1 MRPLAD
7 RTRPFLGVLAVAA
20 AVTLMA
26 VAALPSSP
34 AFAQARA
41 PETDVAQVADTEIR
55 PAADLTQF
63 RPGRIISDVVFFDSS
78 TMTES
83 QIQSFL
89 ESKVPSCRAGYT
101 CLKDKYDTTRA
112 VGADAMCGAYAGGM
126 SERASRI
133 ILKVAQACGINPQ
146 VILVTLQKE
155 KSLVTSREPTADQYR
170 IAMGQGCPDTA
181 GCDARYFGFFNQVY
195 GAAWQFKRYA
205 NPPGTSQFF
214 TWYAPG
220 RTWNVL
226 YHPNTGCGRSPVF
239 IENQATANLYYYTP
253 YQPNAAA
260 LRAGYGIGDS
270 CSAYGNRNFYN
281 YFTDWFGSTEA
292 PYTPLVTG
300 PTRDRAYLLNS
311 GYKFPISSPTDLEAF
326 GAALGGLRVV
336 PSSYLDSIP
345 TGPSVTRYIHD
356 PRTGTLY
363 LLEIDGTK
371 HHFVTADQVALFG
384 YPFNSYVN
392 LEPRLADAFP
402 TGGEVGQFSRAAGG
416 TGEVFYLEG
425 GALRYVY
432 DTPAYAYAA
441 RGKSSY
447 IATMDAAAHARIPRG
462 ATFFTPNTL
471 VKGTS
476 SGDVFLTTPS
486 STIVHIP
493 SFALAAE
500 FGATSYKV
508 VADAML
514 TKSVPATG
522 PLAPIVSCGPQQ
534 FVAAA
539 GVVRPLSGPATGLG
553 VTQLAA
559 SDCAAFPQGS
569 AVAAP
574 LFVQATTGQDVHAV
588 MDGKLRH
595 VHGYSQLMALNG
607 SRPLVVLR
615 WLADTM
621 SGQGFG
627 APLLFD
633 GEFVSFAGRAEVY
646 RYSDSS
652 LHHVTD
658 YGSLIALGGGRL
670 PAINVVPAAYVQSY
684 TLGDPI
690 AGVPL
695 VSEGMFVRFSGS
707 GEIYRYAGGELH
719 HITDYATL
727 IYLGGGREPVIVTVP
742 ATVASAYPIGSPIG
756 APPSVP
762 DGTFVQF
769 SGTGEVYLVS
779 NRELRHVQSLETLIA
794 LGGGQVPQIRQLPL
808 QDRLAWRFGAPL

>member
-1 MRPLAD
+1 M
-7 RTRPFLGVLAVAA
+7 AA
-20 AVTLMA
+20 SV
-26 VAALPSSP
+26 LPSSP
-34 AFAQARA
+34 AFAQAPA
-41 PETDVAQVADTEIR
+41 SEAAAAQVTDSEIR
-55 PAADLTQF
+55 AAADLTQF
-63 RPGRIISDVVFFDSS
+63 RPGRIITDAVFFDST
-78 TMTES
+78 TMTEA

-101 CLKDKYDTTRA
+101 CLKDWYDTSRSI
-112 VGADAMCGAYAGGM
+112 GADAMCGAYQGGG

-133 ILKVAQACGINPQ
+133 IFKVAQACGINPQ

-155 KSLVTSREPTADQYR
+155 QSLVTHQTPTSDRYR

-181 GCDARYFGFFNQVY
+181 GCDVRYYGFFNQVF

-205 NPPGTSQFF
+205 NPPGTSQYF

-220 RTWNVL
+220 KTWNL
-226 YHPNTGCGRSPVF
+226 RFHPNAGCGTSPVY

-260 LRAGYGIGDS
+260 LRAGYGLGDS

-292 PYTPLVTG
+292 PYSPLVTG
-300 PTRDRAYLLNS
+300 PARDRAYLLNS
-311 GYKFPISSPTDLEAF
+311 GYKFPISSPTDLQAF
-326 GAALGGLRVV
+326 GAALGGLRSV

-345 TGPSVTRYIHD
+345 IGPSVSRYIHD

-363 LLEIDGTK
+363 LLEVDGTK
-371 HHFVTADQVALFG
+371 HHLVTADQVSLFG

-392 LEPRLADAFP
+392 LEPRLVDAFP
-402 TGGEVGQFSRAAGG
+402 TGGEVGQFSRSAGG
-416 TGEVFYLEG
+416 TGEVFYLDG

-462 ATFFTPNTL
+462 ANFFTPNTL

-476 SGDVFLTTPS
+476 SGDVYLTTPS

-514 TKSVPATG
+514 TKSVPATSSLE
-522 PLAPIVSCGPQQ
+522 PVVSCGTQQ
-534 FVAAA
+534 FVAAS
-539 GVVRPLSGPATGLG
+539 GVIRPLSGPATGLG

-559 SDCAAFPQGS
+559 PDCAAFPQGA

-595 VHGYSQLMALNG
+595 VHGYAQLMALNG

-615 WLADTM
+615 WRADTM
-621 SGQGFG
+621 TAQGFG
-627 APLLFD
+627 APLLFN
-633 GEFVSFAGRAEVY
+633 GEFIRFEGRGEVY
-646 RYSDSS
+646 RYSDNA

-658 YGSLIALGGGRL
+658 YSSLVALGGGRL
-670 PAINVVPAAYVQSY
+670 PVISPVPAAYAQSY
-684 TLGDPI
+684 AFGDPI

-695 VSEGMFVRFSGS
+695 VTEGMFVRFSGS
-707 GEIYRYAGGELH
+707 GEIYRYARGELH

-727 IYLGGGREPVIVTVP
+727 IYLGGGREPAIVTVP
-742 ATVASAYPIGSPIG
+742 ATVASAYPVGSPIG
-756 APPSVP
+756 APPSLP

-779 NRELRHVQSLETLIA
+779 NNELRHVQRLETLVA
-794 LGGGQVPQIRQLPL
+794 LGGGRVPPIRQLPL
-808 QDRLAWRFGAPL
+808 QDWASWRFGAPL